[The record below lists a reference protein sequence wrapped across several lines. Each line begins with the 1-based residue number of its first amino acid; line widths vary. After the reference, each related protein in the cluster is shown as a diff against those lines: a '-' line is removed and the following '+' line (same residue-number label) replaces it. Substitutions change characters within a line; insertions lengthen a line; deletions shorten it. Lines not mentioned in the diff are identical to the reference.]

1 MEALLELEYSSCSV
15 FTSASYPPPSD
26 DTPSK
31 VQSLVQTWASE
42 KPSGTSQLAY
52 VNGGAAGDPPAL
64 GVGWLVAAAFSD
76 RATNATY
83 MSQAT
88 RQVEYLLESVPRS
101 VDGAISHRPPGEPVS
116 LWADFVSMVGGFQ
129 SQTGVDTAD

>member
-1 MEALLELEYSSCSV
+1 MEALLELEYPSCSV
-15 FTSASYPPPSD
+15 FSSASYPPPSD

-31 VQSLVQTWASE
+31 VQTLVQTWASE

-76 RATNATY
+76 RAANATY
-83 MSQAT
+83 MSQAK
-88 RQVEYLLESVPRS
+88 RQVEFLLESVPRS
-101 VDGAISHRPPGEPVS
+101 ADGAISHRPPDEPVS
-116 LWADFVSMVGGFQ
+116 LWADFVSMVRAFKLPR
-129 SQTGVDTAD
+129 GVDKTS